1 VKHTLEDDEISRAA
15 RELHREWDSPE
26 LWPRIQ
32 AALAAEAARA
42 ERRRGLRVRTWLS
55 LAAAAAV
62 VVLGL
67 SVLLRVRAPGEGVP
81 AAGAERRLLTDKAL
95 REVERTEND
104 YVRSIDELSRVAE
117 PKVEEAG
124 SPLMMSYREKLLLL
138 DSAIAEC
145 RARIDRNRF
154 NARLRRELLSL
165 YQEKQHTLQ
174 QVMKED
180 ADAL

>member
-1 VKHTLEDDEISRAA
+1 VSYTDEEISRAA
-15 RELHREWDSPE
+15 RQLRREWESPE

-32 AALAAEAARA
+32 AALAAEAARI
-42 ERRRGLRVRTWLS
+42 ERRRAPSRVSGWLT

-62 VVLGL
+62 LVFGVTVVL
-67 SVLLRVRAPGEGVP
+67 RERARQAGAPP
-81 AAGAERRLLTDKAL
+81 AEAERRLLTDRAL
-95 REVERTEND
+95 REVERTEGD
-104 YVRSIDELSRVAE
+104 YVRSIEALSRVAE

-145 RARIDRNRF
+145 RAGIDRNRF

-180 ADAL
+180 PDAL

>member
-1 VKHTLEDDEISRAA
+1 MSYTDEEIAEAA
-15 RELHREWDSPE
+15 RGLHREWDSPD

-42 ERRRGLRVRTWLS
+42 ARRRAVRVRAWLS

-62 VVLGL
+62 LVLGV
-67 SVLLRVRAPGEGVP
+67 SVLLRTRAPEPGLP
-81 AAGAERRLLTDKAL
+81 APAERRLLSDNAL
-95 REVERTEND
+95 REVERAESE
-104 YVRSIDELSRVAE
+104 YVRSIEELSRVAE
-117 PKVEEAG
+117 PKVDEAG

-165 YQEKQHTLQ
+165 YQEKQRTLQ

>member
-1 VKHTLEDDEISRAA
+1 MGYSEEEISRAA

-32 AALAAEAARA
+32 AALAAEAVRA
-42 ERRRGLRVRTWLS
+42 ERRRALRIRAWLS

-62 VVLGL
+62 LVLGV
-67 SVLLRVRAPGEGVP
+67 SVLLRARAPHESVP
-81 AAGAERRLLTDKAL
+81 AAEAERRLLTDKAL
-95 REVERTEND
+95 REVERTESD
-104 YVRSIDELSRVAE
+104 YVRSIEELSRVAE
-117 PKVEEAG
+117 SKVEEAG

-154 NARLRRELLSL
+154 NARLRRELLLL
-165 YQEKQHTLQ
+165 YQEKQQTLQ

-180 ADAL
+180 TDAL

>member
-1 VKHTLEDDEISRAA
+1 VTYTEEEISRAA
-15 RELHREWDSPE
+15 REMRREWDSPQ

-42 ERRRGLRVRTWLS
+42 ERRRAPSRVSAWLT

-62 VVLGL
+62 LVFGVAVVL
-67 SVLLRVRAPGEGVP
+67 RIRAPQAGVP
-81 AAGAERRLLTDKAL
+81 QAERRLLTDKAL
-95 REVERTEND
+95 HEVERAESD
-104 YVRSIDELSRVAE
+104 YVRSIDALSRVAE
-117 PKVEEAG
+117 TKVEEAG

-165 YQEKQHTLQ
+165 YQEKQRTLQ

-180 ADAL
+180 PDAL

>member
-1 VKHTLEDDEISRAA
+1 MSYSDDEISRAA
-15 RELHREWDSPE
+15 RELHREWESPE

-32 AALAAEAARA
+32 AALSAEAARA
-42 ERRRGLRVRTWLS
+42 ERRRAVHVRAWLS
-55 LAAAAAV
+55 VAAAAAAV
-62 VVLGL
+62 LILGA
-67 SVLLRVRAPGEGVP
+67 SVLLRVRAPREGVP
-81 AAGAERRLLTDKAL
+81 AAEAERRLLTDQAL
-95 REVERTEND
+95 RDVERSESD
-104 YVRSIDELSRVAE
+104 YVRSIDALSRVAE
-117 PKVEEAG
+117 PRVEEAG

-165 YQEKQHTLQ
+165 YQEKQQTLQ

>member
-1 VKHTLEDDEISRAA
+1 VSYTDEEIAAAA
-15 RELHREWDSPE
+15 RGLRREWESPE

-42 ERRRGLRVRTWLS
+42 ERGRTLVRPPWTTM
-55 LAAAAAV
+55 AAAAAV
-62 VVLGL
+62 LLVALAVGL
-67 SVLLRVRAPGEGVP
+67 RLRAPQADLPP
-81 AAGAERRLLTDKAL
+81 AEAQRRLLSEKAL
-95 REVERTEND
+95 REVERTEGD
-104 YVRSIDELSRVAE
+104 YVRSIDALARVAE
-117 PKVEEAG
+117 PKVEEAN

-138 DSAIAEC
+138 DGAIAEC

-165 YQEKQHTLQ
+165 YREKEKTLQ
-174 QVMKED
+174 QVVKED

>member
-1 VKHTLEDDEISRAA
+1 MKYTDEEMSRAA
-15 RELHREWDSPE
+15 RELHREWESPE

-32 AALAAEAARA
+32 AALAVEAAGA
-42 ERRRGLRVRTWLS
+42 ERRRALRVRAWLS

-62 VVLGL
+62 LVLGL
-67 SVLLRVRAPGEGVP
+67 SVLLRLRATQESVP
-81 AAGAERRLLTDKAL
+81 AAEAARRLLTEKAL
-95 REVERTEND
+95 REVERTESD

-117 PKVEEAG
+117 PRVQEAG

-145 RARIDRNRF
+145 RAGIERNRF

-180 ADAL
+180 ANAL

>member
-1 VKHTLEDDEISRAA
+1 VTYTEEEISRAA
-15 RELHREWDSPE
+15 REMRREWDSPH

-42 ERRRGLRVRTWLS
+42 ERRHAPSRVSAWLT
-55 LAAAAAV
+55 LAAAAVLVFGVAV
-62 VVLGL
+62 V
-67 SVLLRVRAPGEGVP
+67 LRVRAPQAGAPP
-81 AAGAERRLLTDKAL
+81 AEAERRLLTDKAL
-95 REVERTEND
+95 REVERTEGD
-104 YVRSIDELSRVAE
+104 YVRSIEALSRVAE
-117 PKVEEAG
+117 SKVEEAG

-145 RARIDRNRF
+145 RDRIDRNRF

-180 ADAL
+180 PDAL

>member
-1 VKHTLEDDEISRAA
+1 MSYTDEEISRAA
-15 RELHREWDSPE
+15 RQLRREWESPE

-32 AALAAEAARA
+32 AALAAEAARI
-42 ERRRGLRVRTWLS
+42 ERRRAPSRVSAWLT
-55 LAAAAAV
+55 LAAAAAALV
-62 VVLGL
+62 FGITVVLRG
-67 SVLLRVRAPGEGVP
+67 RAPQAGAPP
-81 AAGAERRLLTDKAL
+81 AEAERRLLTDRAL
-95 REVERTEND
+95 REVERTEGD
-104 YVRSIDELSRVAE
+104 YVRSIEALSRVAE
-117 PKVEEAG
+117 SRVEEAG

-145 RARIDRNRF
+145 RAGIDRNRF

-180 ADAL
+180 PDAL

>member
-1 VKHTLEDDEISRAA
+1 VSYTDEEISRAA
-15 RELHREWDSPE
+15 RQLRREWESPE

-32 AALAAEAARA
+32 AALSAEAAARA
-42 ERRRGLRVRTWLS
+42 ARRRASLRSSGLT

-62 VVLGL
+62 LVLGL
-67 SVLLRVRAPGEGVP
+67 SVVLRVRAPQPGVP
-81 AAGAERRLLTDKAL
+81 APQAERRLLTDQAL
-95 REVERTEND
+95 REVERTESD
-104 YVRSIDELSRVAE
+104 YVRSIEALSRVAE

-145 RARIDRNRF
+145 RAGIDRNRF

-180 ADAL
+180 AYAL

>member
-1 VKHTLEDDEISRAA
+1 VRYTDEEISRAA
-15 RELHREWDSPE
+15 RELHREWESPE

-32 AALAAEAARA
+32 AALVAEGARA
-42 ERRRGLRVRTWLS
+42 ERRRAPSRVSAWLT

-62 VVLGL
+62 LVFGVAVVL
-67 SVLLRVRAPGEGVP
+67 RMRAPQAGAPP
-81 AAGAERRLLTDKAL
+81 AEAERRLLTDKAL
-95 REVERTEND
+95 RDVERTEGD
-104 YVRSIDELSRVAE
+104 YVRSIEALSRVAE

-124 SPLMMSYREKLLLL
+124 SSLMMSYREKLFLL

-145 RARIDRNRF
+145 RARIDGNRF

-180 ADAL
+180 PDAL

>member
-1 VKHTLEDDEISRAA
+1 MKYSDEEISRAA
-15 RELHREWDSPE
+15 RDLHREWESPE
-26 LWPRIQ
+26 LWPRVQ

-42 ERRRGLRVRTWLS
+42 ARRRALRVRSWLS

-62 VVLGL
+62 LALGV
-67 SVLLRVRAPGEGVP
+67 SVLLRLRAPQVDVP
-81 AAGAERRLLTDKAL
+81 AAEAERRLLTDKAL
-95 REVERTEND
+95 REVERAESD

-117 PKVEEAG
+117 PRVEEAG

-165 YQEKQHTLQ
+165 YQEKQQTLQ

>member
-1 VKHTLEDDEISRAA
+1 VTYTEEEISRAA
-15 RELHREWDSPE
+15 REMRREWDSPQ

-42 ERRRGLRVRTWLS
+42 ERRRAPSRVSAWLT

-62 VVLGL
+62 LVFGVAVVLRL
-67 SVLLRVRAPGEGVP
+67 RAPQ
-81 AAGAERRLLTDKAL
+81 AGAPETERRLLTDKAL
-95 REVERTEND
+95 HEVERTEGD
-104 YVRSIDELSRVAE
+104 YVRSIDALSRVAE
-117 PKVEEAG
+117 TKVEEAG

-145 RARIDRNRF
+145 RTRIDRNRF

-165 YQEKQHTLQ
+165 YQEKQRTLQ

-180 ADAL
+180 PDAL